1 MKTIT
6 ISDETYE
13 NIREQL
19 GDEEKIDI
27 SSLEELIGKKLFL
40 RTVTYH
46 ILGKV
51 ERVIGKLLCLSNAS
65 WVADSGRFMNA
76 IKQGTLDEVEPVG
89 NWAFVK
95 SFNKRMLSSYRL
107 VNGNDLVTCLPPW
120 WLFYKHVGKKIK
132 IGKWEF
138 WKLFGS
144 IRDHSIY
151 EYKDNLRGFAILWK
165 MHDRSKR

>member
-13 NIREQL
+13 SIREQL

-51 ERVIGKLLCLSNAS
+51 ERVIGKLLCLSTAS

-89 NWAFVK
+89 NWFV
-95 SFNKRMLSSYRL
+95 NL
-107 VNGNDLVTCLPPW
+107 DTVTDFGEWKHKLPTEQ
-120 WLFYKHVGKKIK
+120 K
-132 IGKWEF
+132 
-138 WKLFGS
+138 
-144 IRDHSIY
+144 
-151 EYKDNLRGFAILWK
+151 
-165 MHDRSKR
+165 